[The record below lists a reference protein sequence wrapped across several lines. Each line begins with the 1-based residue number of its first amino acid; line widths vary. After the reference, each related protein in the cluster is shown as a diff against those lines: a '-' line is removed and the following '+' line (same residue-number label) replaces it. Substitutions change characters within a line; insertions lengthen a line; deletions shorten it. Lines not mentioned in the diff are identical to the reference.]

1 MVPTSTHMLLINPLR
16 LSEED
21 FTEISD
27 AKRWPAMKY
36 LQGGPKSG
44 TLFKYVM
51 QLHVIFCS
59 NTQLIIYIERWKLL
73 DNDVI

>member
-1 MVPTSTHMLLINPLR
+1 MLLINLLR

-27 AKRWPAMKY
+27 AKRWPVMKY

-51 QLHVIFCS
+51 QLHVIFARIHNLLFISNDENYLIMTSFNAS
-59 NTQLIIYIERWKLL
+59 NT
-73 DNDVI
+73 